1 MVTGG
6 TRHEPVVTN
15 RQGKIDRKRGTMRL
29 MTVVCALAAAT
40 LVATGGCKDGKNAK
54 AGGGKKPQTP
64 VEKFADRIN
73 RIPGPELEAELRRL
87 AAGGP
92 PENAYASYLLGNRFY
107 VAAGDTAL
115 ARGWKDP
122 TVVALL
128 DSAEARFMAS
138 IAADSTLLEPMVNL
152 GSLWDDRAEQSTQQ
166 VERVEL
172 GLKAESFY
180 RLALRVDP
188 TDEKARCNLGSLFLR
203 QRKHPQALAEFKQVL
218 VDHPQSALAHYNI
231 AIMFAEAK
239 IYREALA
246 EWELAVKYDPDG
258 DIGARS
264 AENIKIVTDLM
275 NAPEPTLGQ

>member
-1 MVTGG
+1 
-6 TRHEPVVTN
+6 
-15 RQGKIDRKRGTMRL
+15 MRR
-29 MTVVCALAAAT
+29 MTLVCALAAAA
-40 LVATGGCKDGKNAK
+40 LVAAGGCKDGNNAK
-54 AGGGKKPQTP
+54 SGGAKQPATAI
-64 VEKFADRIN
+64 EKFADRIT
-73 RIPGPELEAELRRL
+73 RVPAAALDDTLRRL

-92 PENAYASYLLGNRFY
+92 PENAYAAYLLGNRFY

-115 ARGWKDP
+115 ARGWKHP
-122 TVVALL
+122 AVAALL

-166 VERVEL
+166 VERVEH

-180 RLALRVDP
+180 RLALSVDP

-218 VDHPQSALAHYNI
+218 ADHPRSALAHYNI
-231 AIMFAEAK
+231 AIMFAEEK
-239 IYREALA
+239 IYREALV

-264 AENIKIVTDLM
+264 AENIRIVTDLM
-275 NAPEPTLGQ
+275 NAPEPQLDH

>member
-1 MVTGG
+1 MTTGEANG
-6 TRHEPVVTN
+6 PDGARRP
-15 RQGKIDRKRGTMRL
+15 GGIDRKRGTMRR

-40 LVATGGCKDGKNAK
+40 LVATGGCRDGKNAK
-54 AGGGKKPQTP
+54 AGGDKKPLTP
-64 VEKFADRIN
+64 IEKFADRIN
-73 RIPGPELEAELRRL
+73 RVPGAELEPTLRRL

-122 TVVALL
+122 AVTALL
-128 DSAEARFMAS
+128 DSAETRFMAS

-152 GSLWDDRAEQSTQQ
+152 GSLWDDRAEQSNQQ

-172 GLKAESFY
+172 GLKAEGFY

-203 QRKHPQALAEFKQVL
+203 QRKHSQALAEFKRVL
-218 VDHPQSALAHYNI
+218 VDHPRSALAHYNF

-275 NAPEPTLGQ
+275 NAPEPPLGQ